1 MTETAARTAVPSDL
15 AAVPAELA
23 AAPAGP
29 APALAAPAAASAD
42 LAGTDAPTARRDFG
56 MLWAGQSLSLLGDQF
71 MVIGLPLL
79 AVTVLGVSAARAALL
94 PFALFLPFL
103 LLGLPAGAIL
113 DRLRRRPVL
122 IACDS
127 VQLASYLTIAVL
139 ATLHLLPFWLLMVLV
154 GVCGCATVFFQVAY
168 SSFLPTLF
176 CEQRSL
182 QRGNARLFFSES
194 VSRSVG
200 PMLAGPLIQL
210 AGLVVGVFANVG
222 TFAFSVLTLLG
233 IRNREEPP
241 RAPQREPGWLVRDMR
256 EGLRFVAR
264 HPLLAPVFAC
274 GCVYVLFL
282 SMIDAILVLYCG
294 QVLYLNAAATGLVVG
309 AAALGFPVGNVAS
322 TRLADRLGMP
332 RTLVLGASVSVTGI
346 VLMAVAGSAGSAV
359 GLVAGSVLHGMGEGA
374 FGPTSLTLRQTVSP
388 AGLLG
393 RVNSVQRFLLWGTVP
408 VGALVASVSIT
419 LVGLRG
425 AIWIGALGTVLCLP
439 LLLRRGILADLRGGR
454 ALPAGP

>member
-1 MTETAARTAVPSDL
+1 MTETAARTAVPADL

-154 GVCGCATVFFQVAY
+154 GVCGCARV
-168 SSFLPTLF
+168 
-176 CEQRSL
+176 
-182 QRGNARLFFSES
+182 FFSES

-294 QVLYLNAAATGLVVG
+294 QVLHLNAAATGLVVG

-346 VLMAVAGSAGSAV
+346 VLMALAGSAGSAV
-359 GLVAGSVLHGMGEGA
+359 GLVAGSVL
-374 FGPTSLTLRQTVSP
+374 
-388 AGLLG
+388 
-393 RVNSVQRFLLWGTVP
+393 
-408 VGALVASVSIT
+408 
-419 LVGLRG
+419 
-425 AIWIGALGTVLCLP
+425 
-439 LLLRRGILADLRGGR
+439 
-454 ALPAGP
+454 

>member
-1 MTETAARTAVPSDL
+1 MTETAARTAVPADL

-29 APALAAPAAASAD
+29 DPALAAPAAASAD

-71 MVIGLPLL
+71 MDIGLPLL

-154 GVCGCATVFFQVAY
+154 GVCGFATVFFQVAY

-194 VSRSVG
+194 VSRSVD
-200 PMLAGPLIQL
+200 
-210 AGLVVGVFANVG
+210 
-222 TFAFSVLTLLG
+222 
-233 IRNREEPP
+233 RK
-241 RAPQREPGWLVRDMR
+241 
-256 EGLRFVAR
+256 
-264 HPLLAPVFAC
+264 
-274 GCVYVLFL
+274 
-282 SMIDAILVLYCG
+282 
-294 QVLYLNAAATGLVVG
+294 
-309 AAALGFPVGNVAS
+309 S
-322 TRLADRLGMP
+322 TRLNSSHVRI
-332 RTLVLGASVSVTGI
+332 SY
-346 VLMAVAGSAGSAV
+346 AVFCLKKKTRAAA
-359 GLVAGSVLHGMGEGA
+359 
-374 FGPTSLTLRQTVSP
+374 
-388 AGLLG
+388 
-393 RVNSVQRFLLWGTVP
+393 RVRV
-408 VGALVASVSIT
+408 
-419 LVGLRG
+419 
-425 AIWIGALGTVLCLP
+425 
-439 LLLRRGILADLRGGR
+439 GGR
-454 ALPAGP
+454 TEPVRHTL